1 MSPAARPPTP
11 TDDSGQGGG
20 DDVSGDDAFREAAFE
35 GVVTPTE
42 VTGDS
47 DVEASLRPRSLTEFV
62 GQVRVR
68 EQLELVLSGAK
79 LRGTPPD
86 HVLLAGP
93 PGLGKTS
100 LSMIIAAEMGA
111 ALRLTS
117 GPALER
123 AGRSGGSR
131 R

>member
-1 MSPAARPPTP
+1 MSPAARPPDQHS
-11 TDDSGQGGG
+11 DDSSTDHASSDTSDAQ
-20 DDVSGDDAFREAAFE
+20 AFREAAFE

-100 LSMIIAAEMGA
+100 LSMIIAAEAHLGPGA
-111 ALRLTS
+111 GT
-117 GPALER
+117 
-123 AGRSGGSR
+123 GR
-131 R
+131 

>member
-1 MSPAARPPTP
+1 MSSDEH
-11 TDDSGQGGG
+11 DDI
-20 DDVSGDDAFREAAFE
+20 VEA
-35 GVVTPTE
+35 VVTPDQ
-42 VTGDS
+42 VPGDS
-47 DVEASLRPRSLTEFV
+47 DVEASLRPRSMGEFV
-62 GQVRVR
+62 GQEKVR
-68 EQLELVLSGAK
+68 EQLQLVLAGAK

-100 LSMIIAAEMGA
+100 LSMIIAAELGA

-123 AGRSGGSR
+123 SGDLAAILSNLVEGDVL
-131 R
+131 

>member
-1 MSPAARPPTP
+1 MTPPGHPGPAVPAGEPDPEDP
-11 TDDSGQGGG
+11 L
-20 DDVSGDDAFREAAFE
+20 VPVAL
-35 GVVTPTE
+35 P
-42 VTGDS
+42 GDS
-47 DVEASLRPRSLTEFV
+47 DVEASLRPRSLNEFV
-62 GQVRVR
+62 GQQKVR
-68 EQLELVLSGAK
+68 EQLDLVLTGAK

-100 LSMIIAAEMGA
+100 LSMIIAAELGA

-123 AGRSGGSR
+123 ARMGGVG
-131 R
+131 